1 MDITGIG
8 SIFDFGSKV
17 IDKLFPD
24 KNEAEKAKIAMI
36 QLQQEGAFKE
46 LELEYKAAAEQI
58 AVNMKE
64 AEHPSVFVSGARPAA
79 MWVCVA
85 GFGYNFIIFPLLS
98 WASLNLSWQV
108 LPVIDSTIMMN
119 LLFGMLG
126 LAGFRSYDKKNGVA
140 SK

>member
-98 WASLNLSWQV
+98 WASLNLNWQV
-108 LPVIDSTIMMN
+108 PPVIDSTIMMN

>member
-46 LELEYKAAAEQI
+46 LELEYKAASEQI

-64 AEHPSVFVSGARPAA
+64 AEHSSVFVSGARPAA

-108 LPVIDSTIMMN
+108 PPVIDSTIMMN

>member
-108 LPVIDSTIMMN
+108 PPVIDSTIMMN

>member
-46 LELEYKAAAEQI
+46 LELEYKAASEQI

-108 LPVIDSTIMMN
+108 PPVIDSTIMMN